1 MRFRAGWVEALKREA
16 EAESAEPEAVE
27 WCPHA
32 PTRKQAEFLSLDC
45 LEALYGG
52 AAGGGKSDALLMDAL
67 RFVDEP
73 GYHAILF
80 RKTYTDLAL
89 PGAIMQ
95 RAHVW
100 LAGKPARWNDRDK
113 VYVFPSGARLAFGYL
128 DGPRDHFR
136 YQSAEFQFIGFD
148 ELTHFPEGP
157 YRYLFSRLR
166 RSAGSVVPLRMRAA
180 TNPGGIGHEWVKK
193 RFLDDPED
201 RVFIPAKLDDNPHSD
216 RIEYERALD
225 QLDPITRQQLR
236 DGVWVQDT
244 TGLVYYSLTD
254 HNMAGSSMLPEL
266 AEGEKWMRVLGCD
279 FGVTDPTAFVELCF
293 AEHEPAVYV
302 TRSGQW
308 TDLSPSSA
316 AEISIEWEREVGGY
330 DAIVG
335 DVGGLGKGFE
345 AEWTQRFAIPM
356 RAAQKADKLGY
367 IKLLN
372 GDLHHRKLIILPGND
387 QLVADM
393 RTLAWKDEN
402 HRLEHPGLPNHLTDA
417 LLYGW
422 REARHWMWE
431 ERPDEAATPEHR
443 QRLDRE
449 FRKQRKRDRLRRAA
463 EEAETG
469 LPQGFGDNEEYSI
482 DGNEEW

>member
-1 MRFRAGWVEALKREA
+1 MFRPGWLEALRREAEKREA
-16 EAESAEPEAVE
+16 EPEQ
-27 WCPHA
+27 WCPHE
-32 PTRKQAEFLSLDC
+32 PTAKQAEFLKLDC

-67 RFVDEP
+67 RFVDQP

-100 LAGKPARWNDRDK
+100 LAGTSARWNDRDK
-113 VYVFPSGARLAFGYL
+113 VFVFPSGARLAFGYL

-148 ELTHFPEGP
+148 ELTHFPEQP

-166 RSAGSVVPLRMRAA
+166 RRAGSLVPLRMRAA
-180 TNPGGIGHEWVKK
+180 TNPGGIGHEWVKR
-193 RFLDDPED
+193 RFLDEPED
-201 RVFIPAKLDDNPHSD
+201 RVFIPAKLIDNPHSD
-216 RIEYERALD
+216 QDEYQRALD

-244 TGLVYYSLTD
+244 TGLVYFCFTD
-254 HNMAGSSMLPEL
+254 HNIAGSAVLPEL
-266 AEGEKWMRVLGCD
+266 EPGESWMRVLGCD
-279 FGVTDPTAFVELCF
+279 FGVTDPTAFVELAF
-293 AEHEPAVYV
+293 AEHHPVVYV

-308 TDLSPSSA
+308 TDLAPSGA
-316 AEISIEWEREVGGY
+316 AEVCIEWERDVAGGY

-335 DVGGLGKGFE
+335 DTGGLGKGFE

-356 RAAQKADKLGY
+356 RAASKADKLGY

-372 GDLHHRKLIILPGND
+372 GDLHHRKLVILPGND
-387 QLVADM
+387 QLVMDL
-393 RTLAWKDEN
+393 RVLAWKDEN
-402 HRLEHPGLPNHLTDA
+402 HRLEHPSLPNHLTDA

-422 REARHWMWE
+422 REARHWAWE
-431 ERPDEAATPEHR
+431 EREQEQLTAVERSRYD
-443 QRLDRE
+443 QE
-449 FRKQRKRDRLRRAA
+449 FRKQRKRDRIRRAA
-463 EEAETG
+463 EEDETG
-469 LPQGFGDNEEYSI
+469 LPSGWSNNEEYGI
-482 DGNEEW
+482 DGD